1 MNDPLYNHPA
11 WKEGGTGE
19 PVNMGHVISEIVKS
33 NYTTKSHDM
42 TLPTETESTEEEPK
56 DTLKPDD
63 FRQLEAKVGT
73 SDHLLEPMNRES
85 TCRTTDHKE
94 DINLSGD
101 VVVEKNQ
108 TLNVVKSTNISRTSP
123 KAQKVVQAFAVD
135 EQVHKMELLEED
147 SEPRG
152 QKCLS
157 SNIETVEQTQEN
169 LVDKMDSREHLPTVE
184 IGKEREASSYDP
196 DCTECKTVHPD
207 PTPSELMMYLHALS
221 YKV

>member
-1 MNDPLYNHPA
+1 M
-11 WKEGGTGE
+11 GE
-19 PVNMGHVISEIVKS
+19 PVNMDHVISEIVKS

-42 TLPTETESTEEEPK
+42 TPPTETESTEEEPK

-169 LVDKMDSREHLPTVE
+169 LIDKMDSREHLSTVE
-184 IGKEREASSYDP
+184 VGKEREASSYDP

-221 YKV
+221 YKVLH